1 MKIKI
6 KTTSGETTVDT
17 DKISAISQTTEKGGF
32 LRNPTIMLDIHM
44 DSGTI
49 FEAMVTEA
57 ELVVLYHA
65 WGVDSDE

>member
-6 KTTSGETTVDT
+6 KTTTGETTIDT

-32 LRNPTIMLDIHM
+32 LKTPTLMLDIHM

-49 FEAMVTEA
+49 FETMVTDA
-57 ELVVLYHA
+57 EMAILFHA